1 MTFAKIL
8 YWIVT
13 IISIIFLYTGFVYLI
28 ANPTILRQETLESC
42 MKLFGEKESPF
53 SILCGK
59 QHTEIVQP
67 IWLHL
72 IPYLPAGLILGLS
85 RLLKITLYMPANVY
99 PNRIVI
105 GLFWVGVIAAI
116 LAITLTLWISVYL
129 VDKPPLLI
137 FMPMI
142 IFSGWLFSPILFQY
156 LLAPRETV
164 RHMSSIRVGLA
175 LMFIT
180 PILFESYYFLN
191 STIETLLTKSV
202 IIS

>member
-1 MTFAKIL
+1 MNFSKKL
-8 YWIVT
+8 YWIAT
-13 IISIIFLYTGFVYLI
+13 IIAIAFLYVGFVYLI
-28 ANPTILRQETLESC
+28 INPTTLRQETLENC
-42 MKLFGEKESPF
+42 MKLFGEKKSPF

-72 IPYLPAGLILGLS
+72 MPYLPAGLLLGLN
-85 RLLKITLYMPANVY
+85 RLLNINLYLPINVY
-99 PNRIVI
+99 PNRIVTGLIWI
-105 GLFWVGVIAAI
+105 GLIAAI

-129 VDKPPLLI
+129 VDKPPLI
-137 FMPMI
+137 TFMPTI

-156 LLAPRETV
+156 LLAPKEAIRP
-164 RHMSSIRVGLA
+164 MSALRVGLT

-180 PILFESYYFLN
+180 PILSVSYYFLN
-191 STIETLLTKSV
+191 SAIETLLTKSV

>member
-8 YWIVT
+8 YWITT
-13 IISIIFLYTGFVYLI
+13 IIAVIFLYGGFIYLTMSPI
-28 ANPTILRQETLESC
+28 ALDQETLENC
-42 MKLFGEKESPF
+42 MQLFGEKESPF

-72 IPYLPAGLILGLS
+72 LPYLPAGLILGFS
-85 RLLKITLYMPANVY
+85 KLLNINLYMPANVY
-99 PNRIVI
+99 PNRIVT

-116 LAITLTLWISVYL
+116 FTITLTLWISVYL

-137 FMPMI
+137 FIPML

-156 LLAPRETV
+156 LLAPREAV
-164 RHMSSIRVGLA
+164 RHMSALRVGLV

-180 PILFESYYFLN
+180 PILSESYYFLN
-191 STIETLLTKSV
+191 STIEALLTKSV
-202 IIS
+202 MIS

>member
-85 RLLKITLYMPANVY
+85 RLLKINLYMPANVY

-156 LLAPRETV
+156 LLAPREIV

-180 PILFESYYFLN
+180 PILSESYYFLN
-191 STIETLLTKSV
+191 DTIEKLLTKSV
-202 IIS
+202 MIN

>member
-85 RLLKITLYMPANVY
+85 RLLKINLYMPANVY

-180 PILFESYYFLN
+180 PILSESYYFLN

>member
-8 YWIVT
+8 YWIAT
-13 IISIIFLYTGFVYLI
+13 IIAVIFLYGGFVYLTV
-28 ANPTILRQETLESC
+28 NPITLRQETLENC
-42 MKLFGEKESPF
+42 MQLFGEKESPF

-72 IPYLPAGLILGLS
+72 LPYLPAGLILGLS
-85 RLLKITLYMPANVY
+85 KLFNINLYMPANVY

-105 GLFWVGVIAAI
+105 GLFWAGVIAAI
-116 LAITLTLWISVYL
+116 LAISLTLWISVYL

-156 LLAPRETV
+156 LLAPREAI
-164 RHMSSIRVGLA
+164 RHMSALRVGLS

-180 PILFESYYFLN
+180 PILSEGYYFLN
-191 STIETLLTKSV
+191 STIETLITKSV

>member
-85 RLLKITLYMPANVY
+85 RLLKINLYMPANVY
-99 PNRIVI
+99 PNHIVI
-105 GLFWVGVIAAI
+105 GLFWAGIIAAI

-180 PILFESYYFLN
+180 PILSESYYFLN

-202 IIS
+202 MIS

>member
-85 RLLKITLYMPANVY
+85 RLLKINLYMPANVY
-99 PNRIVI
+99 PNHIVI
-105 GLFWVGVIAAI
+105 GLFWAGIIAAI

-180 PILFESYYFLN
+180 PILSESYYFLN

>member
-85 RLLKITLYMPANVY
+85 RLLKINLYMPANVY
-99 PNRIVI
+99 PNRIAI

-180 PILFESYYFLN
+180 PILSESYYFLN

-202 IIS
+202 MIS

>member
-1 MTFAKIL
+1 MTFAKTL

-85 RLLKITLYMPANVY
+85 RLLKINLYMPANVY

-180 PILFESYYFLN
+180 PILSESYYFLN

-202 IIS
+202 MIS

>member
-8 YWIVT
+8 YWITT
-13 IISIIFLYTGFVYLI
+13 IIAVIFLYGGFVYLTV
-28 ANPTILRQETLESC
+28 NPVALNQETLENC
-42 MKLFGEKESPF
+42 MQLFGGEEPPF

-67 IWLHL
+67 IWFHL
-72 IPYLPAGLILGLS
+72 LPYLPAGLILGLN
-85 RLLKITLYMPANVY
+85 RLLNINLYMPDNVY

-116 LAITLTLWISVYL
+116 LAITLTLWISVYF

-137 FMPMI
+137 FIPML

-156 LLAPRETV
+156 LLAPRKAV
-164 RHMSSIRVGLA
+164 RHMSALRVGLA

-180 PILFESYYFLN
+180 PILSESYYFLN
-191 STIETLLTKSV
+191 STIEALLTKSV
-202 IIS
+202 MIS

>member
-85 RLLKITLYMPANVY
+85 RLLKINLYM
-99 PNRIVI
+99 
-105 GLFWVGVIAAI
+105 
-116 LAITLTLWISVYL
+116 LWIIYNSNYLISVFFRKL
-129 VDKPPLLI
+129 VK
-137 FMPMI
+137 
-142 IFSGWLFSPILFQY
+142 
-156 LLAPRETV
+156 
-164 RHMSSIRVGLA
+164 SIN
-175 LMFIT
+175 F
-180 PILFESYYFLN
+180 YFL
-191 STIETLLTKSV
+191 KDYDQ
-202 IIS
+202 

>member
-28 ANPTILRQETLESC
+28 ANPTNLRQETLESC

-85 RLLKITLYMPANVY
+85 RLLKINLYMPANVY

-180 PILFESYYFLN
+180 PILSESYYFLN

-202 IIS
+202 MIS

>member
-1 MTFAKIL
+1 MIFAKIL
-8 YWIVT
+8 YWITT
-13 IISIIFLYTGFVYLI
+13 IITVIFLYGGFVYLTV
-28 ANPTILRQETLESC
+28 NPITLNQETLENC
-42 MKLFGEKESPF
+42 MQLFGGEEPPF

-72 IPYLPAGLILGLS
+72 LPYLPAGLILGLN
-85 RLLKITLYMPANVY
+85 RLLNINLYMPDNVY

-105 GLFWVGVIAAI
+105 GLFWAGVIAAI

-137 FMPMI
+137 FIPML

-156 LLAPRETV
+156 LLAPREAV
-164 RHMSSIRVGLA
+164 RHMSALRVGLA

-180 PILFESYYFLN
+180 PILSESYYFLD
-191 STIETLLTKSV
+191 STIKALLTKSV
-202 IIS
+202 MIS

>member
-1 MTFAKIL
+1 MTFAKTL

-85 RLLKITLYMPANVY
+85 RLLKINLYMPANVY

-105 GLFWVGVIAAI
+105 GLFWAGIIAAI
-116 LAITLTLWISVYL
+116 LAISLTLWISVYL

-180 PILFESYYFLN
+180 PILSESYYFLN

-202 IIS
+202 MIS

>member
-85 RLLKITLYMPANVY
+85 RLLKINLYMPANVY

-180 PILFESYYFLN
+180 PILSESYYFLN

-202 IIS
+202 MIS

>member
-59 QHTEIVQP
+59 QHAEIVQP

-85 RLLKITLYMPANVY
+85 RLLKINLYMPANVY

-180 PILFESYYFLN
+180 PILSESYYFLN

-202 IIS
+202 MIS

>member
-85 RLLKITLYMPANVY
+85 RLLKINLYMPANVY

-164 RHMSSIRVGLA
+164 RHMSLIRVGLT

-180 PILFESYYFLN
+180 PILSESYYFLN
-191 STIETLLTKSV
+191 YTIETLLTKSV

>member
-1 MTFAKIL
+1 MNFSKKL
-8 YWIVT
+8 YWIAT
-13 IISIIFLYTGFVYLI
+13 IIAITFLYVGFVYLI
-28 ANPTILRQETLESC
+28 INPTTLRQETLESC

-72 IPYLPAGLILGLS
+72 IPYLPAGLLLGLN
-85 RLLKITLYMPANVY
+85 RLLNINLYLPINVY

-105 GLFWVGVIAAI
+105 GLIWIGLIAAI

-129 VDKPPLLI
+129 VDKSPLI
-137 FMPMI
+137 TFMPTI

-156 LLAPRETV
+156 LLAPKEAIRP
-164 RHMSSIRVGLA
+164 MSALRVGLA

-180 PILFESYYFLN
+180 PILSVSYYFLN
-191 STIETLLTKSV
+191 SAIETLLTKSV

>member
-85 RLLKITLYMPANVY
+85 RLLKINLYMPANVY

-164 RHMSSIRVGLA
+164 RHMSSIRVGLT

-180 PILFESYYFLN
+180 PILSESYYFLN

-202 IIS
+202 MIS

>member
-1 MTFAKIL
+1 MNFSKKL
-8 YWIVT
+8 YWIAT
-13 IISIIFLYTGFVYLI
+13 IIAIAFLYVGFVYLI
-28 ANPTILRQETLESC
+28 INPTTLRQETLESC

-72 IPYLPAGLILGLS
+72 IPYLPAGLLLGLN
-85 RLLKITLYMPANVY
+85 RLLNINLYLPINVY

-105 GLFWVGVIAAI
+105 GLIWIGLIAAI

-129 VDKPPLLI
+129 VDKSPLI
-137 FMPMI
+137 TFMPTI

-156 LLAPRETV
+156 LLAPKEAIRP
-164 RHMSSIRVGLA
+164 MSALRVGLA

-180 PILFESYYFLN
+180 PILSVSYYFLN
-191 STIETLLTKSV
+191 SAIETLLTKSV

>member
-85 RLLKITLYMPANVY
+85 RLLKINLYMPANVY

-164 RHMSSIRVGLA
+164 RHMSLIRVGLT

-180 PILFESYYFLN
+180 PILSESYYFLN

>member
-1 MTFAKIL
+1 MSFAKIL
-8 YWIVT
+8 YWLVT

-85 RLLKITLYMPANVY
+85 RLLKINLYMPANVY

-164 RHMSSIRVGLA
+164 RHMSLIRVGLT

-180 PILFESYYFLN
+180 PILSESYYFLN

>member
-1 MTFAKIL
+1 MTFAKTL

-28 ANPTILRQETLESC
+28 ANPTNLRQETLESC

-85 RLLKITLYMPANVY
+85 RLLKINLYMPANVY

-180 PILFESYYFLN
+180 PILSESYYFLN

-202 IIS
+202 MIS

>member
-8 YWIVT
+8 YWITT
-13 IISIIFLYTGFVYLI
+13 IIAVIFLYGGFVYLTVSPI
-28 ANPTILRQETLESC
+28 ALDQETLENC
-42 MKLFGEKESPF
+42 MQLFGEKESPF

-59 QHTEIVQP
+59 QHAEIVQP

-72 IPYLPAGLILGLS
+72 LPYLPAGLILGFN
-85 RLLKITLYMPANVY
+85 RLLSINLYMPANVY

-105 GLFWVGVIAAI
+105 GLFWIGVIAAI

-137 FMPMI
+137 FIPMI

-156 LLAPRETV
+156 LLAPREAV
-164 RHMSSIRVGLA
+164 RHMSALRVGLA

-180 PILFESYYFLN
+180 PILSESYYFLN

-202 IIS
+202 MIS

>member
-8 YWIVT
+8 YWIIT

-59 QHTEIVQP
+59 KHTEIVQP

-85 RLLKITLYMPANVY
+85 RLLKINLYMPANVY

-180 PILFESYYFLN
+180 PILSESYYFLN

-202 IIS
+202 MIS

>member
-85 RLLKITLYMPANVY
+85 RLLKINLYMPANVY

-116 LAITLTLWISVYL
+116 LAITLTLWISVYF

-180 PILFESYYFLN
+180 PILSESYYFLN

-202 IIS
+202 MIS